1 MEDLLLPLFPLEI
14 VLLPQELLPLHIFE
28 DRYQEMIGACLEAK
42 AASTGQQ
49 EFGIIQQQGEELAP
63 VGCSARIV
71 NVTRQYPD
79 GRMDILTVGSRRFE
93 VLYANEEKS
102 YLRGGVDFFDDDPGA
117 DTPDESDSKRAIAL
131 FGETVRR
138 LRRSKEIPVHLP
150 LPYRHLSFRI
160 AGSLPLD
167 LGFKQ
172 DLLALRSEPDRLRH
186 VMEAMVHLIEQLSR
200 VEDARRRAGG
210 NGDAHPKI

>member
-1 MEDLLLPLFPLEI
+1 MEEFFLPLFPLEI

-28 DRYQEMIGACLEAK
+28 DRYQEMIGECLRAK
-42 AASTGQQ
+42 AAGTGQQ
-49 EFGIIQQQGEELAP
+49 EFGILQQQGEELAP

-71 NVTRQYPD
+71 NVTHKYPD

-117 DTPDESDSKRAIAL
+117 DTPDENDSTRAIAL
-131 FGETVRR
+131 FGKTVRR
-138 LRRSKEIPVHLP
+138 LRRSREIPVHLP

-167 LGFKQ
+167 LSFKQ
-172 DLLALRSEPDRLRH
+172 KLLALRDESSRLEH
-186 VMEAMVHLIEQLSR
+186 VMEAMVQVIEQIAR

-210 NGDAHPKI
+210 NGDAHPKT